1 MHSTTDTAPVIPITT
16 VVAPPA
22 ATITEAATVCLQKT
36 AVVAFKPYYC

>member
-1 MHSTTDTAPVIPITT
+1 MHATTDTAPVIPITT

-22 ATITEAATVCLQKT
+22 ATITEAATVYPQT